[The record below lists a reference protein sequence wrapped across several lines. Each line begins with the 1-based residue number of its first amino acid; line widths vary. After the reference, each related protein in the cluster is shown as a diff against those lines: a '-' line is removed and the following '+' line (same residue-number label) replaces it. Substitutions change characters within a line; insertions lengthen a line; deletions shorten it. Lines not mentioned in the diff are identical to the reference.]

1 MFRRKKKVWILKTR
15 ELTTLKTD
23 DSIDYVPPIKFYSQ
37 HAIKIKK
44 KNPPQK
50 CTDSIMT
57 PLLFAFDIIS
67 VSYQIATSSK
77 PMIHYESPLPN
88 RTFHLEFNQSV
99 HFHRIFHR

>member
-44 KNPPQK
+44 KESATEVYGFNN
-50 CTDSIMT
+50 DSFVVCFRYNIC
-57 PLLFAFDIIS
+57 II
-67 VSYQIATSSK
+67 
-77 PMIHYESPLPN
+77 PN
-88 RTFHLEFNQSV
+88 CYVQ
-99 HFHRIFHR
+99 